1 MRQTGATARLMLER
15 AAAQKW
21 SVPAGE
27 VSLRMGKVT
36 HAASDRSASLG
47 ELVSI
52 ASALPVPAKSD
63 LRFKKPEEYRYVG
76 KEVAPVDQHN
86 IVTGK
91 AVFGMDAKRPGML
104 YASIERPPVYD
115 SKVKT
120 FDDSEALKV
129 KGVTKTVQLPPFKQP
144 HMFQQLGG
152 VAVLADSTFAAMQGR
167 KKLKVDWDLNSDH
180 TSFNSDRYKQELFAS
195 VHSPGKVVRNRGD
208 FDTAFAG
215 APRKL
220 EADYYVPML
229 ARLHGAAC
237 RGGPNGEA
245 AKWKPGVHA
254 GTLRPFR
261 MR

>member
-1 MRQTGATARLMLER
+1 
-15 AAAQKW
+15 
-21 SVPAGE
+21 
-27 VSLRMGKVT
+27 MGKVT

-52 ASALPVPAKSD
+52 ASALPVPQMRSPLQEARRIS
-63 LRFKKPEEYRYVG
+63 LCRQGSR
-76 KEVAPVDQHN
+76 PVDQHN

-152 VAVLADSTFAAMQGR
+152 VACWPIQPMPRMQGR

-229 ARLHGAAC
+229 AHAC
-237 RGGPNGEA
+237 MEPPVAVAEFAGRQSGSLVSHAEPSGRSGCGRGRSR
-245 AKWKPGVHA
+245 
-254 GTLRPFR
+254 T
-261 MR
+261 